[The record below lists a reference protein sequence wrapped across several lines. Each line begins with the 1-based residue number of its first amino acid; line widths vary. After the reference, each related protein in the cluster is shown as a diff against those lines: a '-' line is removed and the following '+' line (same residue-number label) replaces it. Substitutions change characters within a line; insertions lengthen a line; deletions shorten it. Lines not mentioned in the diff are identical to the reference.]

1 MTTNFKE
8 FTSMV
13 DALILA
19 ANYITHDEET
29 SIFYFISRLNLNY
42 LKFSNEVDGFDTE
55 VVMIGSR
62 SPFER
67 NKVVAKVSK
76 KCINDIKV
84 YADKDAGNL
93 EVSIIVEF
101 SFVPTQHEQKEYIE
115 QLKMFLDRKIV
126 AFSELGI
133 QSKLKVNNMT
143 FEVEDNILASKITFR
158 RFQ

>member
-19 ANYITHDEET
+19 TNYITHDEAY
-29 SIFYFISRLNLNY
+29 IYYLVSRLNLNS
-42 LKFSNEVDGFDTE
+42 LKFSNEVDGFNTE
-55 VVMIGSR
+55 VTMNGSR
-62 SPFER
+62 NQSER
-67 NKVVAKVSK
+67 NKILAKVSK
-76 KCINDIKV
+76 KCINDIKAYV
-84 YADKDAGNL
+84 GKDDGKL
-93 EVSIIVEF
+93 EVSVVVEF
-101 SFVPTQHEQKEYIE
+101 SFVPTQHEQNEYIE
-115 QLKMFLDRKIV
+115 QLKMFLDRKIA

-133 QSKLKVNNMT
+133 QSKLKVNNIT

>member
-19 ANYITHDEET
+19 TNYITHDEAY
-29 SIFYFISRLNLNY
+29 IYYLVSRLNLNS
-42 LKFSNEVDGFDTE
+42 LKFSNEVDGFNTE
-55 VVMIGSR
+55 VAMTGSR
-62 SPFER
+62 NPSER
-67 NKVVAKVSK
+67 NKILAKVSK
-76 KCINDIKV
+76 KHINDIKAYV
-84 YADKDAGNL
+84 GKDDGKL
-93 EVSIIVEF
+93 EVMVVVEF
-101 SFVPTQHEQKEYIE
+101 SFVPTEHQQNEYI
-115 QLKMFLDRKIV
+115 QQFKMFLNQRIE

-133 QSKLKVNNMT
+133 QSKLKVDTMN